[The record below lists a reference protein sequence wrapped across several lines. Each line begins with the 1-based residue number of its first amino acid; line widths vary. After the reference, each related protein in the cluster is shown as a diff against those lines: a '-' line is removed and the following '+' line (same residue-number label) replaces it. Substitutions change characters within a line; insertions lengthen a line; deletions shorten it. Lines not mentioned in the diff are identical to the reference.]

1 MSIEQLAIDTKIP
14 RASLEALEEDRFAAL
29 PGPVFVRGFFRCCA
43 RTLGL
48 DPEGVVGLLQEH
60 LRAQQAGSRPARRER
75 AVAAVRAVEGS
86 ARPAAPPRS
95 PALSAAPAEGAR
107 AEAARPVG
115 QLVAGVFEDV
125 GAALTRMFARL
136 PQSRTLMWI
145 VVGLVVAVIAVT
157 TFVVSGIQLQAPH
170 S

>member
-43 RTLGL
+43 RSLGL

-60 LRAQQAGSRPARRER
+60 LRAQQAGSRPARRP
-75 AVAAVRAVEGS
+75 APVRAVE
-86 ARPAAPPRS
+86 ATRPAAAPRS
-95 PALSAAPAEGAR
+95 PAISAAPAEGPRPDVARPALAGRGMMAGVVDELGTALAR
-107 AEAARPVG
+107 A
-115 QLVAGVFEDV
+115 
-125 GAALTRMFARL
+125 FARL
-136 PQSRTLMWI
+136 PQSRMLMWI

-157 TFVVSGIQLQAPH
+157 TFMVSGIQLQTPH